1 MRKKDLVNNKKESL
15 IKFLEANL
23 NGVTHKKIK
32 NLLKYQMIE
41 VNGKIVTNANYML
54 NLSSK
59 VAVYFEKKVIPDFN
73 LEIIYE
79 DKDLIV
85 INKPNGLLS
94 ISNTKEKEITA
105 FRMVSDYVKKYDK
118 KTKIFVV
125 HRLDQGTSGVLMF
138 AKNVVLKELLQKSW
152 NNIVKKREYIAVVE
166 GNVNNFGTIKSYLK
180 MNKAQIVYS
189 TKNKEGAWY
198 AVTHYK
204 CLKAKNG
211 MSLLEVNID
220 TGRRNQIRV
229 HMSEAGHPIVG
240 DKKYGS
246 KSNPIG
252 RLALHASKL
261 WIVDPRNGKLLK
273 LEAHVPREIK
283 DIVK

>member
-54 NLSSK
+54 NVGSK
-59 VAVYFEKKVIPDFN
+59 VAIYFEKKVIPDFN

-85 INKPNGLLS
+85 INKSNGLLS

-105 FRMVSDYVKKYDK
+105 FRMVSDYVKKYDR

-138 AKNVVLKELLQKSW
+138 AKNVVLKELLQERW

-189 TKNKEGAWY
+189 AKNKEGAWY

-273 LEAHVPREIK
+273 LEADLPQEIK